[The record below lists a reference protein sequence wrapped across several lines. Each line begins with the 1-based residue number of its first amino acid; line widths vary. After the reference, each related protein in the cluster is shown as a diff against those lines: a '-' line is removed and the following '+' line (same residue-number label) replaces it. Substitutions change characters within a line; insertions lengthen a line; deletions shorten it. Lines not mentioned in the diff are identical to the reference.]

1 MRMVRQI
8 PVGTADA
15 VCIGA
20 LGVAVL
26 GMALFG
32 ERA

>member
-1 MRMVRQI
+1 MRMARQI
-8 PVGTADA
+8 PVGTAYA
-15 VCIGA
+15 VCIGIGA
-20 LGVAVL
+20 L

>member
-1 MRMVRQI
+1 MRMAR
-8 PVGTADA
+8 GRFAYA
-15 VCIGA
+15 VCIDA